1 MKKRVHKNQIVI
13 TTLAVLIAVAGYVT
27 YDKKGADIKD
37 AETVANMNQ
46 GAVSDQ
52 ADKDYETGEDLDI
65 TSSKEDLANA
75 STEDVENP
83 GETVLTSVT
92 SGDSDYAAKVKLN
105 REQVR
110 SKNKETLQAIIDND
124 FLDESKKKDAVN
136 EMITLTDIAEKE
148 SNAEMMLEAKGFTDV
163 VVSMNDDGCDV
174 VLNMGEATDAKRAQ
188 VEDIVK
194 RKTGVSADKIVITP
208 IQ

>member
-65 TSSKEDLANA
+65 TSSKEMQIKIIRAKDAIA
-75 STEDVENP
+75 SQKPRTVRCPYCRHNSIIVFEDTRGHVQTKCKAC
-83 GETVLTSVT
+83 GRETVFNVLEMRRLRRLQLYYS
-92 SGDSDYAAKVKLN
+92 SLN
-105 REQVR
+105 
-110 SKNKETLQAIIDND
+110 
-124 FLDESKKKDAVN
+124 
-136 EMITLTDIAEKE
+136 
-148 SNAEMMLEAKGFTDV
+148 G
-163 VVSMNDDGCDV
+163 
-174 VLNMGEATDAKRAQ
+174 
-188 VEDIVK
+188 
-194 RKTGVSADKIVITP
+194 
-208 IQ
+208 

>member
-65 TSSKEDLANA
+65 TSSKEDLADA
-75 STEDVENP
+75 LFFSR
-83 GETVLTSVT
+83 L
-92 SGDSDYAAKVKLN
+92 
-105 REQVR
+105 
-110 SKNKETLQAIIDND
+110 
-124 FLDESKKKDAVN
+124 FLLYRHFN
-136 EMITLTDIAEKE
+136 YYYLMR
-148 SNAEMMLEAKGFTDV
+148 FH
-163 VVSMNDDGCDV
+163 
-174 VLNMGEATDAKRAQ
+174 
-188 VEDIVK
+188 
-194 RKTGVSADKIVITP
+194 RK
-208 IQ
+208 

>member
-65 TSSKEDLANA
+65 TSSKEDLADA
-75 STEDVENP
+75 STEDVENRRD
-83 GETVLTSVT
+83 GTYLCDKRGFRLCSKSET
-92 SGDSDYAAKVKLN
+92 
-105 REQVR
+105 
-110 SKNKETLQAIIDND
+110 
-124 FLDESKKKDAVN
+124 
-136 EMITLTDIAEKE
+136 
-148 SNAEMMLEAKGFTDV
+148 
-163 VVSMNDDGCDV
+163 
-174 VLNMGEATDAKRAQ
+174 
-188 VEDIVK
+188 
-194 RKTGVSADKIVITP
+194 
-208 IQ
+208 

>member
-65 TSSKEDLANA
+65 TSSKERSGGCIDGRC
-75 STEDVENP
+75 ENP
-83 GETVLTSVT
+83 GRDGTYLCDKRGFRLCGKSET
-92 SGDSDYAAKVKLN
+92 
-105 REQVR
+105 
-110 SKNKETLQAIIDND
+110 
-124 FLDESKKKDAVN
+124 
-136 EMITLTDIAEKE
+136 
-148 SNAEMMLEAKGFTDV
+148 
-163 VVSMNDDGCDV
+163 
-174 VLNMGEATDAKRAQ
+174 
-188 VEDIVK
+188 
-194 RKTGVSADKIVITP
+194 
-208 IQ
+208 

>member
-65 TSSKEDLANA
+65 TSSRKIWRMHRR
-75 STEDVENP
+75 
-83 GETVLTSVT
+83 
-92 SGDSDYAAKVKLN
+92 KMWKI
-105 REQVR
+105 RER
-110 SKNKETLQAIIDND
+110 RYLP
-124 FLDESKKKDAVN
+124 L
-136 EMITLTDIAEKE
+136 
-148 SNAEMMLEAKGFTDV
+148 
-163 VVSMNDDGCDV
+163 
-174 VLNMGEATDAKRAQ
+174 
-188 VEDIVK
+188 
-194 RKTGVSADKIVITP
+194 
-208 IQ
+208 

>member
-65 TSSKEDLANA
+65 TSSKEDLADA

-124 FLDESKKKDAVN
+124 SLDESKKKDAVN
-136 EMITLTDIAEKE
+136 EMITLMDIAEKE

>member
-65 TSSKEDLANA
+65 TRKIWRMHRR
-75 STEDVENP
+75 
-83 GETVLTSVT
+83 
-92 SGDSDYAAKVKLN
+92 KMWKI
-105 REQVR
+105 RER
-110 SKNKETLQAIIDND
+110 RYLP
-124 FLDESKKKDAVN
+124 L
-136 EMITLTDIAEKE
+136 
-148 SNAEMMLEAKGFTDV
+148 
-163 VVSMNDDGCDV
+163 
-174 VLNMGEATDAKRAQ
+174 
-188 VEDIVK
+188 
-194 RKTGVSADKIVITP
+194 
-208 IQ
+208 